1 VARHVAWVA
10 PGKLHLTLK
19 FLGNVDQA
27 RVEEIVAAL
36 RGAAAGVAAFEA
48 AVRGLGAFPTPTR
61 PRVIW
66 AGVSEGADTM
76 VELAGRVDTA
86 LAILGFPREAR
97 PFSPHVTLGRV
108 RVPRRDPALAEA
120 LAGGEGRE
128 FGRVRVGRVALM
140 QSRLSPKGSEYTE
153 LAGVPLR

>member
-1 VARHVAWVA
+1 
-10 PGKLHLTLK
+10 
-19 FLGNVDQA
+19 
-27 RVEEIVAAL
+27 
-36 RGAAAGVAAFEA
+36 VAAFEA

-86 LAILGFPREAR
+86 LAVLGFPPEAR